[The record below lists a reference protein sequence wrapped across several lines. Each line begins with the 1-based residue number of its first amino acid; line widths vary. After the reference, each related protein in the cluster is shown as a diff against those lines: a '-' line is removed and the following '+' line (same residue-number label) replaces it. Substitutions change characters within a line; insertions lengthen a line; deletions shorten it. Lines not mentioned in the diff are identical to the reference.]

1 MIIPIFIL
9 SIILFFLYLISFYL
23 IKKIEI
29 YSNISID
36 INHSILLFAI
46 YFIIFI
52 SFLWHLMLPLKY
64 LFFFIIIASI
74 IYSIKNL
81 NFLNNLRK
89 IKINLFYV
97 IFIVIFIFVSLSNTP
112 IYDTMLYHHQV
123 LNWFSDFA
131 ISKNLIEIDI
141 RLGMVSP
148 WHMFLSLF
156 NHKINNYNLSF
167 VANLIPFVILT
178 LISIQA
184 LEKKLSSLSDFFLIN
199 CYAFIIIFSLIHPF
213 GNGILLMEL
222 GSIGTDLAA
231 SIFFILSVYFFMKF
245 YESENQNQKDLFF
258 LYLIITCTL
267 TFFSRI
273 SYVSIYILL
282 LPILLNSLNKKY
294 ILILSVF
301 LALPILLFV
310 IKNIL
315 TSNCLIFPIYQTC
328 DLIGLDSYK
337 ELVRKYN
344 ENIIS
349 FQRSSPNHELFG
361 NFESTNN
368 TFLWFKPW
376 FLNFFLKTSIFQ
388 ISYFIIII
396 LSLIIF
402 IDKFTKKIINF
413 NLNNFYII
421 LFLFLISNIIWLI
434 APDARFSYGFLISFS
449 MYLSSILCKNF
460 SKLYKSQIKNVVFI
474 GIFLLCLK
482 NYSNYEYLFKLN
494 KSDFY
499 DYSKLIMI
507 KKDKDLY
514 IFKSNHDEKFCY
526 DIKNVC
532 IGKDKVNFK
541 IYNEF
546 LFNKAIKMSDD

>member
-482 NYSNYEYLFKLN
+482 NYSNYEYLLKLN

>member
-46 YFIIFI
+46 YLIIFI

-482 NYSNYEYLFKLN
+482 NYSNYEYLLKLN

-546 LFNKAIKMSDD
+546 LFNKVIKMSND

>member
-9 SIILFFLYLISFYL
+9 SIILFFLYLISFYI

-36 INHSILLFAI
+36 INHSILLLAI

-52 SFLWHLMLPLKY
+52 SFLWHLILPLKY
-64 LFFFIIIASI
+64 LFFFIIITSI

-97 IFIVIFIFVSLSNTP
+97 IFIIIFIFVSLSNTP

-167 VANLIPFVILT
+167 VANLIPLVILT

-199 CYAFIIIFSLIHPF
+199 CYAFIITFSLIHPF

-294 ILILSVF
+294 ILILSAF
-301 LALPILLFV
+301 LALPILLFI

-361 NFESTNN
+361 NFETTNN

-449 MYLSSILCKNF
+449 MYLFSIICKNF

-482 NYSNYEYLFKLN
+482 NYSNYEYLLKLN

-546 LFNKAIKMSDD
+546 LSNKVIKMSDD

>member
-36 INHSILLFAI
+36 INHSILLLAI

-482 NYSNYEYLFKLN
+482 NYSNYEYLLKLN

>member
-9 SIILFFLYLISFYL
+9 SIILFFLYTTSFYL
-23 IKKIEI
+23 IKKIEH
-29 YSNISID
+29 YFNISID
-36 INHSILLFAI
+36 RDHSILLFSI

-52 SFLWHLMLPLKY
+52 SFLWHLIFPLKY
-64 LFFFIIIASI
+64 LFLFIIILSI
-74 IYSIKNL
+74 LYSIKISNISYD
-81 NFLNNLRK
+81 LRK
-89 IKINLFYV
+89 IKFNLFN
-97 IFIVIFIFVSLSNTP
+97 IISIIIIIFVSLSNTP

-123 LNWFSDFA
+123 LNWFADFA

-167 VANLIPFVILT
+167 VANLIPLIIFT
-178 LISIQA
+178 LILFQT
-184 LEKKLSSLSDFFLIN
+184 LEKKVSSLSDFFLIN
-199 CYAFIIIFSLIHPF
+199 CYGFIIIFSLIHPF

-231 SIFFILSVYFFMKF
+231 SIFFILSVYFFIKF
-245 YESENQNQKDLFF
+245 YECENQNQRDLFF

-273 SYVSIYILL
+273 SYISIYILV
-282 LPILLNSLNKKY
+282 LPILLKSLSKKY
-294 ILILSVF
+294 VLILSVF
-301 LALPILLFV
+301 FAFPLLLFF

-315 TSNCLIFPIYQTC
+315 TSNCLIFPIFQTC
-328 DLIGLDSYK
+328 DLIGLDFSK

-361 NFESTNN
+361 NYELTNN
-368 TFLWFKPW
+368 TLLWFKPW
-376 FLNFFLKTSIFQ
+376 FFNFFLKTSIFQ
-388 ISYFIIII
+388 ISYFVIIIS
-396 LSLIIF
+396 LLIIF
-402 IDKFTKKIINF
+402 FDKLFKKIINF
-413 NLNNFYII
+413 NLNSFYVI

-434 APDARFSYGFLISFS
+434 APDVRFSYGFIISFS
-449 MYLSSILCKNF
+449 MYLFSIFCK
-460 SKLYKSQIKNVVFI
+460 SYSQLYNGSIKNIIFVC
-474 GIFLLCLK
+474 IFLLFVK
-482 NYSNYEYLFKLN
+482 NYSNYEYFFKLN
-494 KSDFY
+494 KSNFY
-499 DYSKLIMI
+499 DYSKFVLI
-507 KKDKDLY
+507 KQDNGLD
-514 IFKSNHDEKFCY
+514 IFQSNQNDKFCY

-532 IGKDKVNFK
+532 IVKNNANFK

-546 LFNKAIKMSDD
+546 LFNKVIKISND